1 MDPSRDKII
10 TEEIE
15 SLAKQVDETSAH
27 QVKII
32 DIFAEQMRQTANS
45 NFESLDHIEDDEQT
59 NAKNDYDN
67 FLTPQAI

>member
-1 MDPSRDKII
+1 MDPSRDKLI

-15 SLAKQVDETSAH
+15 SLAKQVDETSAK
-27 QVKII
+27 QTKII
-32 DIFAEQMRQTANS
+32 DIFAEQMRQTAYS
-45 NFESLDHIEDDEQT
+45 DFESIHHIQDDELT